1 MGFARCCVTLI
12 LLPATA
18 GAAAAATQGVLFE
31 ATVAP
36 VCTLT
41 VGDNGTMVVSPDLK
55 TLSSKLGGGDAGHV
69 GLATTGGVEISVDPV
84 TVVTPPAADTS
95 ATTWT
100 PTYSLAGSHT
110 VADTGAATDLD
121 DPGSSTVTVHLVGT
135 KSGADSFASG
145 DYDATVTVR
154 CE

>member
-1 MGFARCCVTLI
+1 MGFARLRVATVCVFCATG
-12 LLPATA
+12 PAS
-18 GAAAAATQGVLFE
+18 AATQGVLFE

-41 VGDNGTMVVSPDLK
+41 VGDNGLMVASPDLQ

-84 TVVTPPAADTS
+84 TAVTAPPADVTV
-95 ATTWT
+95 TTWT
-100 PTYSLAGSHT
+100 PTYSLAGSHS
-110 VADTGAATDLD
+110 VAETGSATRLD
-121 DPGSSTVTVHLVGT
+121 DPGSSTVTVHLVGA
-135 KSGADSFASG
+135 KSGGVSFAAG
-145 DYDATVTVR
+145 DYEATVTVR